1 MKLAG
6 GLTDLK
12 SGLMLNFAR
21 ISWLLWN
28 MNLAKNPIVS
38 NGRERIEGR
47 QQMLVSWIVLSHRAT
62 LLS

>member
-6 GLTDLK
+6 GLKDLK